1 MTRERQAAVP
11 LSTAN
16 LGFDP
21 CIYKKQHL
29 CLAPKTGA
37 VAGAV
42 FVGPLAGAERTVRF
56 AAPFFVGIASVT
68 VTVTP

>member
-11 LSTAN
+11 LNTAK
-16 LGFDP
+16 LGFGP

-37 VAGAV
+37 AAGAV
-42 FVGPLAGAERTVRF
+42 FVGPLAGAEKVARF
-56 AAPFFVGIASVT
+56 AAPLFVGIVL
-68 VTVTP
+68 